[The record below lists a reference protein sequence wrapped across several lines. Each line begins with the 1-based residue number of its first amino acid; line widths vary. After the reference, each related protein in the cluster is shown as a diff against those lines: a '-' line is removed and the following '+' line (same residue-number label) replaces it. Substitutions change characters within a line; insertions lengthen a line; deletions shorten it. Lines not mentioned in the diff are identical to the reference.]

1 MTKATDGD
9 LKPSQSNRR
18 SVVPIPSSI
27 HHVPG
32 YPKKLI
38 IFLVAASPFW
48 WTRCW
53 FEGKHHKRS
62 TRTQAKRAAIR
73 FAKQF
78 FEELIASKYAPA
90 PTISTQQK
98 KPSFLICAEGL
109 IKEDEQR
116 AARGE
121 ISNRYDESQRNII
134 KGYLIEQ
141 FGSYEVSEIEY
152 GLMDDFKNDLHKRKL
167 STSTIKLAF
176 ATLSKV
182 FNYAQRYGHIKQA
195 PLKPKVKVTDNPR
208 KFIPLPIYKELR
220 RASQQ
225 ALGKEFELRAR
236 KGIEVGRGKLLRRV
250 TVTKDLIYAIPFMV
264 YTFIRPSDL
273 KTMQHKHI
281 EIRSG
286 ARGDYLYMPIPETK
300 KHDKPITSLPR
311 ATYYYKKLRAYHQ
324 HCGFGGPDD
333 YVFMPEMTNRNSAYD
348 KLANQFE
355 CVLREIRSYDGE
367 SITLYSL
374 RHTAIMYRMIFGG
387 EINLLTLARNA
398 RTSVSMI
405 ERFYAS
411 QLEGQMVID
420 ELHAK
425 RA

>member
-90 PTISTQQK
+90 PTISKQQK

-121 ISNRYDESQRNII
+121 ISNRYAESQRNII

-176 ATLSKV
+176 ATLSKI

-195 PLKPKVKVTDNPR
+195 PLKPKVKVKDNPR
-208 KFIPLPIYKELR
+208 KFIPLHQYKELR
-220 RASQQ
+220 RASQE

-286 ARGDYLYMPIPETK
+286 ARGDYLHMPIPETK

-311 ATYYYKKLRAYHQ
+311 ATYFYKRLREHHQ
-324 HCGFGGPDD
+324 SMGYGGDNDYLFLPD
-333 YVFMPEMTNRNSAYD
+333 MLNRDSAYD
-348 KLANQFE
+348 KISNQFE
-355 CVLREIRSYDGE
+355 AVLSLIKKADDPV
-367 SITLYSL
+367 TLYSL
-374 RHTAIMYRMIFGG
+374 RHTAIMYRLIYGG

-405 ERFYAS
+405 ERFYGS
-411 QLEGQMVID
+411 QLEGGMVVD

>member
-1 MTKATDGD
+1 MTKTADGN
-9 LKPSQSNRR
+9 LEPSQSNHR

-38 IFLVAASPFW
+38 IFHVAASPFW

-62 TRTQAKRAAIR
+62 TRTQAKRVAIR
-73 FAKQF
+73 FAKRF
-78 FEELIASKYAPA
+78 FEELIVSKLAPA
-90 PTISTQQK
+90 PTSKKKAT

-116 AARGE
+116 AERGE
-121 ISNRYDESQRNII
+121 ISKRYAESQRNIV
-134 KGYLIEQ
+134 KGYLIQQ
-141 FGSYEVSEIEY
+141 FGSYEVSEIDY
-152 GLMDDFKNDLHKRKL
+152 GLLDEFKNDLHRRQL
-167 STSTIKLAF
+167 SSSTIKLAF
-176 ATLSKV
+176 STLGKI
-182 FNYAQRYGHIKQA
+182 FNYALRYGYIKNA
-195 PLKPKVKVTDNPR
+195 PLKPKVKVKDNPR
-208 KFIPLPIYKELR
+208 SFLPLAQYKELR
-220 RASQQ
+220 RVSML
-225 ALGKEFELRAR
+225 ALGKEFELRQR
-236 KGIEVGRGKLLRRV
+236 KGVKSGQGKLLRRV

-273 KTMQHKHI
+273 KTMQHRHI

-311 ATYYYKKLRAYHQ
+311 AAYYYKKLREHHQ
-324 HCGFGGPDD
+324 KIGYGRDEDFLFLPD
-333 YVFMPEMTNRNSAYD
+333 MLNRDSAYD
-348 KLANQFE
+348 KIANQFE
-355 CVLREIRSYDGE
+355 AALSLLKEKPAE
-367 SITLYSL
+367 AITLYAL
-374 RHTAIMYRMIFGG
+374 RHTAIMYRLIYGG

-398 RTSVSMI
+398 RTSIAMI

-411 QLEGQMVID
+411 RLEGGMVVD
-420 ELHAK
+420 ELQKKKA
-425 RA
+425 